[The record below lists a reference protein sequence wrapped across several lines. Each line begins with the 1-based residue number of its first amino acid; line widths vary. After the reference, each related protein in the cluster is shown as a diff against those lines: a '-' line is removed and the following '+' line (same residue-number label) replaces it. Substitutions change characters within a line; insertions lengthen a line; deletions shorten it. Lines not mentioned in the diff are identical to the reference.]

1 MFPQRLACPRR
12 AVGMAPWS
20 VIEGQHEQDTNMLP
34 REIIKKIRRIEIH
47 TSRIVNELLA
57 GQWNSA
63 FKGRGI
69 EFEEVRP
76 YQIGDDV
83 RAIDWNVTARM
94 GRPFIKLFREER
106 EMAVMLLVDLSASQ
120 SLGTHW
126 QTKRE
131 LVTEL
136 SATLAFSAIKGN
148 DKVGLTLFTDEIE
161 KFVPARKGTR
171 HVLRI
176 IRELLYCDPIGHG
189 TSLRKALQHL
199 NRTASR
205 RTVVFL
211 ISDFQDSGYERAL
224 KIASSKH
231 DIIPLVVADQR
242 EFKMP
247 NVGLVRLRDAETGKM
262 VVLDTFSRANRRA
275 YEEFARR
282 QAAERDA
289 LFRSLQLEPIHI
301 YTGEDFV
308 EPLRKFFHKREMHR

>member
-1 MFPQRLACPRR
+1 
-12 AVGMAPWS
+12 
-20 VIEGQHEQDTNMLP
+20 MLP

-47 TSRIVNELLA
+47 TSRIVDELLA

-106 EMAVMLLVDLSASQ
+106 EMAVMLLVDQSASQ

-148 DKVGLTLFTDEIE
+148 DKVGLTLFTDGIE
-161 KFVPARKGTR
+161 KFVPPRKGTR

-176 IRELLYCDPIGHG
+176 IRELLYCEPIGHG
-189 TSLRKALQHL
+189 TSLRKAIEHL

-211 ISDFQDSGYERAL
+211 VSDFQDTGYERAL

-242 EFKMP
+242 EYTMP
-247 NVGLVRLRDAETGKM
+247 SVGLVRLRDAETGKM

-282 QAAERDA
+282 QAADRDA
-289 LFRSLQLEPIHI
+289 FFRTLRLEPIHI

-308 EPLRKFFHKREMHR
+308 EPLRKFFHKREMNR

>member
-1 MFPQRLACPRR
+1 
-12 AVGMAPWS
+12 
-20 VIEGQHEQDTNMLP
+20 MLP
-34 REIIKKIRRIEIH
+34 REIIKKVRRIEIH
-47 TSRIVNELLA
+47 TSHIVDELLA
-57 GQWNSA
+57 GSWNSA

-76 YQIGDDV
+76 YQFGDDV
-83 RAIDWNVTARM
+83 RTIDWNVTART
-94 GRPFIKLFREER
+94 GRPFVKLFREER
-106 EMAVMLLVDLSASQ
+106 ELSVMLLVDQSASQ

-148 DKVGLTLFTDEIE
+148 DKVGLTLFTDGIE
-161 KFVPARKGTR
+161 KFVPPRKGTR

-176 IRELLYCDPIGHG
+176 IRELLFCDPIGQG
-189 TSLRKALQHL
+189 TSLRKVLDHL

-211 ISDFQDSGYERAL
+211 ISDFQDSGYERSL

-231 DIIPLVVADQR
+231 DIIPLVIADRR
-242 EFKMP
+242 EFTMP
-247 NVGLVRLRDAETGKM
+247 NVGLIRLRDSETGKM

-275 YEEFARR
+275 YEKYARR
-282 QAAERDA
+282 QAAERDE
-289 LFRSLQLEPIHI
+289 LFRTMRVEPIHI

-308 EPLRKFFHKREMHR
+308 EPLRRFFHKRELHR

>member
-1 MFPQRLACPRR
+1 MRESASGDRTPTRSRR
-12 AVGMAPWS
+12 ASARICS
-20 VIEGQHEQDTNMLP
+20 MLP

-47 TSRIVNELLA
+47 TRHIVDELLA

-83 RAIDWNVTARM
+83 RAIDWNVTART
-94 GRPFIKLFREER
+94 GRPFVKLFREER

-136 SATLAFSAIKGN
+136 SSTLAFSAIRGN
-148 DKVGLTLFTDEIE
+148 DKVGLTLFTDGIE
-161 KFVPARKGTR
+161 KFVTPRKGSR

-176 IRELLYCDPIGHG
+176 IRELLYCEPIGHG
-189 TSLRKALQHL
+189 TSLQKALQHL

-205 RTVVFL
+205 RTVAFVV
-211 ISDFQDSGYERAL
+211 SDFQDTGYEKAL
-224 KIASSKH
+224 KIARRKH
-231 DIIPLVVADQR
+231 DIIPIVVADER
-242 EFKMP
+242 EFTMP
-247 NVGLVRLRDAETGKM
+247 RIGLVRLRDAETGKTI
-262 VVLDTFSRANRRA
+262 VLD
-275 YEEFARR
+275 
-282 QAAERDA
+282 
-289 LFRSLQLEPIHI
+289 
-301 YTGEDFV
+301 
-308 EPLRKFFHKREMHR
+308 

>member
-1 MFPQRLACPRR
+1 
-12 AVGMAPWS
+12 
-20 VIEGQHEQDTNMLP
+20 MLP

-171 HVLRI
+171 HVLRL
-176 IRELLYCDPIGHG
+176 IRELLYCDPIGHD

>member
-1 MFPQRLACPRR
+1 
-12 AVGMAPWS
+12 
-20 VIEGQHEQDTNMLP
+20 
-34 REIIKKIRRIEIH
+34 
-47 TSRIVNELLA
+47 
-57 GQWNSA
+57 
-63 FKGRGI
+63 
-69 EFEEVRP
+69 
-76 YQIGDDV
+76 
-83 RAIDWNVTARM
+83 M

-106 EMAVMLLVDLSASQ
+106 EMAVMLLVDQSASQ

-148 DKVGLTLFTDEIE
+148 DKVGLTLFTDGIE

-176 IRELLYCDPIGHG
+176 IRELLYCNPIGNG
-189 TSLRKALQHL
+189 TSLQNVLQHL

-211 ISDFQDSGYERAL
+211 ISDFQDTGYERAL

-242 EFKMP
+242 EFTMP
-247 NVGLVRLRDAETGKM
+247 RVGLVRLRDAETGKM

-282 QAAERDA
+282 RAAERNA

>member
-1 MFPQRLACPRR
+1 
-12 AVGMAPWS
+12 
-20 VIEGQHEQDTNMLP
+20 MLP
-34 REIIKKIRRIEIH
+34 RDIIKKIRRIQIH
-47 TSRIVNELLA
+47 TSHIVDELLA

-76 YQIGDDV
+76 YQFGDDV
-83 RAIDWNVTARM
+83 RTIDWNVTART
-94 GRPFIKLFREER
+94 GRPFVKLFREER
-106 EMAVMLLVDLSASQ
+106 EMAVMLLVDQSASQ

-136 SATLAFSAIKGN
+136 SATLAFSAIKNN
-148 DKVGLTLFTDEIE
+148 DKVGLTLFTDGIE
-161 KFVPARKGTR
+161 KFVPPRKGTR

-176 IRELLYCDPIGHG
+176 IRELLYCEPIGQG
-189 TSLRKALQHL
+189 TSLRRVLEHL
-199 NRTASR
+199 NKTATR

-211 ISDFQDSGYERAL
+211 VSDFQDTGYEKAL
-224 KIASSKH
+224 KIARRKH

-247 NVGLVRLRDAETGKM
+247 QAGLVRLRDAETGKM
-262 VVLDTFSRANRRA
+262 ITLDTFSRTNRRA
-275 YEEFARR
+275 YEDHMRR
-282 QAAERDA
+282 QAAARDV
-289 LFRSLQLEPIHI
+289 LFRRLQLDPIHI

-308 EPLRKFFHKREMHR
+308 EPLKRFFHRREMHR

>member
-1 MFPQRLACPRR
+1 
-12 AVGMAPWS
+12 
-20 VIEGQHEQDTNMLP
+20 MLP
-34 REIIKKIRRIEIH
+34 REIIKKVRRIEIH
-47 TSRIVNELLA
+47 TSHIVDELLA
-57 GQWNSA
+57 GSWNSA

-83 RAIDWNVTARM
+83 RAIDWNVTART
-94 GRPFIKLFREER
+94 GRPFVKLFREER
-106 EMAVMLLVDLSASQ
+106 ELAVMLLVDQSPSQ

-148 DKVGLTLFTDEIE
+148 DKVGLTLFTDGIE
-161 KFVPARKGTR
+161 KFVPPRKGTR

-176 IRELLYCDPIGHG
+176 IRELLFCDPIGQG
-189 TSLRKALQHL
+189 TSLRKVLDHL

-211 ISDFQDSGYERAL
+211 ISDFQDSGYERPL

-231 DIIPLVVADQR
+231 DIIPLVIADQR
-242 EFKMP
+242 EFTMP
-247 NVGLVRLRDAETGKM
+247 NVGLIRLRDAETGKM

-275 YEEFARR
+275 YEKYARR
-282 QAAERDA
+282 QAAERDE
-289 LFRSLQLEPIHI
+289 LFRTMRIEPIHI

-308 EPLRKFFHKREMHR
+308 EPLRRFFHKRELHR

>member
-1 MFPQRLACPRR
+1 
-12 AVGMAPWS
+12 
-20 VIEGQHEQDTNMLP
+20 MLP
-34 REIIKKIRRIEIH
+34 REIIKKIRRIQIRTTH
-47 TSRIVNELLA
+47 IVDELLA

-76 YQIGDDV
+76 YEVGDDV

-120 SLGTHW
+120 NLGTHW

-148 DKVGLTLFTDEIE
+148 DKVGLTLFTDGIE
-161 KFVPARKGTR
+161 KFLPPRKGTR

-176 IRELLYCDPIGHG
+176 IRELLYCEPMGQG
-189 TSLRKALQHL
+189 TSLRKALEHL
-199 NRTASR
+199 NRTSSR

-211 ISDFQDSGYERAL
+211 VSDFQDNGYERAL
-224 KIASSKH
+224 KIARRKH

-242 EFKMP
+242 EFTMP
-247 NVGLVRLRDAETGKM
+247 KVGLVRLRDAETGKTI
-262 VVLDTFSRANRRA
+262 VLDTFSRANRRA
-275 YEEFARR
+275 YEEHARR
-282 QAAERDA
+282 QAAQRDA
-289 LFRSLQLEPIHI
+289 LFRALRLDPIHI

-308 EPLRKFFHKREMHR
+308 DPLKRFFHRRELHR

>member
-1 MFPQRLACPRR
+1 
-12 AVGMAPWS
+12 
-20 VIEGQHEQDTNMLP
+20 MLP
-34 REIIKKIRRIEIH
+34 REIIKKIRRIQIRTTH
-47 TSRIVNELLA
+47 IVDELLA

-76 YQIGDDV
+76 YEVGDDV

-106 EMAVMLLVDLSASQ
+106 EIAVMLLVDLSASQ
-120 SLGTHW
+120 NLGTHW

-148 DKVGLTLFTDEIE
+148 DKVGLTLFTDGIE
-161 KFVPARKGTR
+161 KFLPPRKGTR

-176 IRELLYCDPIGHG
+176 IRELLYCEPMGQG
-189 TSLRKALQHL
+189 TSLRKALEHL
-199 NRTASR
+199 NRTSSR

-211 ISDFQDSGYERAL
+211 VSDFQDNGYERAL
-224 KIASSKH
+224 KIARRKH

-242 EFKMP
+242 EFTMP
-247 NVGLVRLRDAETGKM
+247 KVGLVRLRDAETGKTI
-262 VVLDTFSRANRRA
+262 VLDTFSRANRRA
-275 YEEFARR
+275 YEEHARR
-282 QAAERDA
+282 QAAQRDA
-289 LFRSLQLEPIHI
+289 LFRALRLDPIHI

-308 EPLRKFFHKREMHR
+308 DPLKRFFHRRELHR

>member
-1 MFPQRLACPRR
+1 
-12 AVGMAPWS
+12 
-20 VIEGQHEQDTNMLP
+20 MLP

-47 TSRIVNELLA
+47 TRHIVNELLA

-83 RAIDWNVTARM
+83 RAIDWNVTARH
-94 GRPFIKLFREER
+94 GRPFVKLFREER

-136 SATLAFSAIKGN
+136 SATIAFSAIKSN
-148 DKVGLTLFTDEIE
+148 DKVGLTLFTDGIE
-161 KFVPARKGTR
+161 KFVPPRKGTR

-176 IRELLYCDPIGHG
+176 IRELLYCEPMGQG
-189 TSLRKALQHL
+189 TSLRRALEHL

-211 ISDFQDSGYERAL
+211 VSDFQDAGYERAL
-224 KIASSKH
+224 KIARRKH
-231 DIIPLVVADQR
+231 DVIPLVVADER

-247 NVGLVRLRDAETGKM
+247 KLGLVRLRDAETGKTIA
-262 VVLDTFSRANRRA
+262 LDTFSKANRRA
-275 YEEFARR
+275 YEELRRR
-282 QAAERDA
+282 QAADRDE
-289 LFRSLQLEPIHI
+289 LFRKLQLDPIHI

-308 EPLRKFFHKREMHR
+308 EPLKRFFHRRELHR

>member
-1 MFPQRLACPRR
+1 
-12 AVGMAPWS
+12 
-20 VIEGQHEQDTNMLP
+20 MLP
-34 REIIKKIRRIEIH
+34 RDIIKKIRRIEIH
-47 TSRIVNELLA
+47 TRHIVNELLA

-83 RAIDWNVTARM
+83 RAIDWNVTART
-94 GRPFIKLFREER
+94 GRPFVKLFREER
-106 EMAVMLLVDLSASQ
+106 EMAVMLLVDQSASQ
-120 SLGTHW
+120 SLGTHL

-136 SATLAFSAIKGN
+136 SATIAFSAIKSN
-148 DKVGLTLFTDEIE
+148 DKVGLTLFTDGIE

-176 IRELLYCDPIGHG
+176 IRELLYCEPMGQG
-189 TSLRKALQHL
+189 TSLRKALEHL

-211 ISDFQDSGYERAL
+211 VSDFQDAGYERAL
-224 KIASSKH
+224 KIARREH
-231 DIIPLVVADQR
+231 DVIPIVVADQR
-242 EFKMP
+242 EFTMP
-247 NVGLVRLRDAETGKM
+247 QIGLVRLRDAETGKM
-262 VVLDTFSRANRRA
+262 VALDTFSRANRRA
-275 YEEFARR
+275 YEELKRR

-289 LFRSLQLEPIHI
+289 LFRNLQLDPIHI

-308 EPLRKFFHKREMHR
+308 EPLKRFFHRRERQR

>member
-1 MFPQRLACPRR
+1 
-12 AVGMAPWS
+12 
-20 VIEGQHEQDTNMLP
+20 MLP

-47 TSRIVNELLA
+47 TRHIVNELLS

-76 YQIGDDV
+76 YQVGDDV
-83 RAIDWNVTARM
+83 RAIDWNVTARH
-94 GRPFIKLFREER
+94 GRPFVKLFREER

-136 SATLAFSAIKGN
+136 SATLAFSAIKSN
-148 DKVGLTLFTDEIE
+148 DKVGLTLFTDGIE

-176 IRELLYCDPIGHG
+176 IRELLYCEPMGQG
-189 TSLRKALQHL
+189 TSLRKALEHL
-199 NRTASR
+199 NRTAPR

-211 ISDFQDSGYERAL
+211 VSDFQDAGYERAL
-224 KIASSKH
+224 KIARRKH
-231 DIIPLVVADQR
+231 DVIPLVVADER
-242 EFKMP
+242 EFTMP
-247 NVGLVRLRDAETGKM
+247 KLGLVRLRDAETGKM
-262 VVLDTFSRANRRA
+262 IALDTFSKANRRA
-275 YEEFARR
+275 YEELKRR
-282 QAAERDA
+282 QAAERDD
-289 LFRSLQLEPIHI
+289 LFRRLQLDPIHF

-308 EPLRKFFHKREMHR
+308 EPLKRFFHRREMHR